1 MVARMLAER
10 GAIVIDADDL
20 ARRAVEPGTHG
31 YAEVI
36 RRFGP
41 GSLKLDGDL
50 DREWLAR
57 RVFADPEARLELEA
71 IVHPEVG
78 RLFAAE
84 MEKYRDTDAVVVFA
98 VPLLV
103 ESAMQGMFDLVV
115 TVEAPEDVRVARLV
129 ADRGM
134 TEEAARDRIRA
145 QASDHERR
153 KAADEIVR
161 NEGTLEEL
169 QAEVERLWSR
179 LREQA

>member
-1 MVARMLAER
+1 
-10 GAIVIDADDL
+10 VIDADDL

-50 DREWLAR
+50 DRQWLAR
-57 RVFADPEARLELEA
+57 RVFRDAEARRALEA
-71 IVHPEVG
+71 ITHPEVG

-84 MEKYRDTDAVVVFA
+84 TDRYRDTDAVVVFA

-115 TVEAPEDVRVARLV
+115 TVEAPEEVRVARLV

-134 TEEAARDRIRA
+134 TEEAARDRVRA
-145 QASDHERR
+145 QASDDERR
-153 KAADEIVR
+153 QAATVVIR
-161 NEGTLEEL
+161 NEGTLEDL
-169 QAEVERLWSR
+169 AAEVERLWSR
-179 LREQA
+179 LRGQA